1 MDTEMSLMLSLQ
13 NAYGANAKVI
23 AAAQSMFT
31 ALEQAI
37 Q

>member
-1 MDTEMSLMLSLQ
+1 MSLMLSLQ

-23 AAAQSMFT
+23 SAAQSMFN
-31 ALEQAI
+31 ALAQAV